1 MGKDL
6 RNDQIS
12 SMKEAFT
19 LFDIN
24 GDGKIAHR
32 NSARWRWKN
41 IAMVRVCSELKDLE
55 EFSTLNLE
63 NNLVVYEKF
72 SAHMQTSMTSSTEVN
87 EEERKEKKK
96 YYLNT

>member
-1 MGKDL
+1 MAMA
-6 RNDQIS
+6 RS
-12 SMKEAFT
+12 P
-19 LFDIN
+19 
-24 GDGKIAHR
+24 HR
-32 NSARWRWKN
+32 NSPRWQWKN
-41 IAMVRVCSELKDLE
+41 IAMVRVCSELEDLD

-72 SAHMQTSMTSSTEVN
+72 SAHVQISITSSTEVN